1 MLQSEKQRQKAKENV
16 KRAWEEGDIVG
27 LLRAGF
33 DNFMNLI
40 GNDTPL
46 PFQKFLD
53 YTGMSFDRYIL
64 ETTQKEHVSF
74 VGGKMVLEILPD
86 NGNGAV
92 PVQLFADF
100 YFQTPDKKW
109 VMKKKNGKIGS
120 DHFTDWATDPKA
132 IQLQTNGKMELSIE
146 PPAGGS
152 R

>member
-86 NGNGAV
+86 NGNGHC
-92 PVQLFADF
+92 LFCRSF
-100 YFQTPDKKW
+100 
-109 VMKKKNGKIGS
+109 S
-120 DHFTDWATDPKA
+120 
-132 IQLQTNGKMELSIE
+132 S
-146 PPAGGS
+146 
-152 R
+152 